1 MHNAAN
7 GEKAGTQPVQIL
19 VAATVYAPEEIP
31 GPVAVVI
38 EGTKIREVWRQT
50 DDATARRREAEQR
63 PDSTFEV
70 TDLGTLRLA
79 PGYIDLHTHGF
90 QGHDVTTGSREDI
103 ERMACALLRTGVTA
117 FFPTIATIAQ
127 AKMEEQIQLLAGAA
141 KGQLPT
147 AKTPVIDSAEILGLR
162 LEGPFISRAA
172 KGAQLEQGIRRPS
185 AAEMEVLAD
194 AGNGW
199 IRIVDFAPEEDQGYH
214 FLATLIE
221 RGILP
226 CIGHTAATYEQVI
239 QAIDQGARH
248 STHLFNAMSGIQHR
262 APGAVGALLTDNR
275 ATIELI
281 ADGIHV
287 HPAMIKLAIGVRGS
301 RDVALIT
308 DAVAPAGEPE
318 GDYDFVGRKVTV
330 RAGAVRLDN
339 GTLAGSVLTLDRA
352 VRNAVTFAG
361 LDWSEAICMV
371 THTPARIAGM
381 ATRKGSIVPGMD
393 ADLVA
398 LDDKGF
404 VQCTWTRGYLAY
416 QHEAG
421 KNSVSNTVVV

>member
-1 MHNAAN
+1 MRSDAN
-7 GEKAGTQPVQIL
+7 REGTGNQPVQIL
-19 VAATVYAPEEIP
+19 VAQTVYAPEEII

-38 EGTKIREVWRQT
+38 EGTKIREVWRKT
-50 DDATARRREAEQR
+50 DAATARRREAEQR
-63 PDSTFEV
+63 PDSTFAV
-70 TDLGTLRLA
+70 TDLASLRLA

-103 ERMACALLRTGVTA
+103 EGMACELLHTGVTS
-117 FFPTIATIAQ
+117 FFPTIATTAQ
-127 AKMEEQIQLLAGAA
+127 AKTEEQVQMVAGAA

-147 AKTPVIDSAEILGLR
+147 TKTPTIDAAEILGIR
-162 LEGPFISRAA
+162 LESPFISRAE
-172 KGAQLEQGIRRPS
+172 KGGQFEPGIRRPDP
-185 AAEMEVLAD
+185 AEMEALAD

-199 IRIVDFAPEEDQGYH
+199 IRIVDFAPEEDSGYR

-239 QAIDQGARH
+239 EAIDQGARH
-248 STHLFNAMSGIQHR
+248 STYLFNAMSGIQHR
-262 APGAVGALLTDNR
+262 APGAAGALLTDNR

-287 HPAMIKLAIGVRGS
+287 HPVMIKLAIRVRGP
-301 RDVALIT
+301 RDVALVT

-318 GDYDFVGRKVTV
+318 G
-330 RAGAVRLDN
+330 AARLDS
-339 GTLAGSVLTLDRA
+339 GTLAESMLTLDRA
-352 VRNAVTFAG
+352 VRNAVAFAG
-361 LDWSEAICMV
+361 LDWSEAIRMA
-371 THTPARIAGM
+371 TQTPARIAGM

-398 LDDKGF
+398 LDDRGV

-416 QHEAG
+416 QRVAADGGGRNGELF
-421 KNSVSNTVVV
+421 